1 MGNRVKKLKMKKFGR
16 ILVAMVLSFTLG
28 LTAIMPVSQAQAKE
42 KLEKTYFFS
51 VYSKMPSAADDRCRT
66 IFLQSLW
73 QKPVTAAESSD
84 EDVFTVEEEQTIG
97 YQSICIKIAR
107 VKKEASAELS
117 FTVGG
122 KKHTTNIVVKPYV
135 NPCKAFKV
143 GNKDYK
149 NKFDKTTRYH
159 LTKQKKNI
167 SGKAVIKAKKGWEIK
182 EIVLKEG
189 FSSGKEVKIKN
200 GNSVVLNPAA
210 YDGIGGS
217 FWAVFKNKESKEEV
231 MLELWYNSLKEKGGN
246 EIIDF

>member
-1 MGNRVKKLKMKKFGR
+1 MNKSINSKKYTQIIFAVIM
-16 ILVAMVLSFTLG
+16 SFVVT

-51 VYSKMPSAADDRCRT
+51 VYPKMPSAADDCFRT

-84 EDVFTVEEEQTIG
+84 EDIFTVEEEQTIG
-97 YQSICIKIAR
+97 SQSICIKIAK

-122 KKHTTNIVVKPYV
+122 KERTTNIVVKPYV

-149 NKFDKTTRYH
+149 KKFDKTSRYH

-167 SGKAVIKAKKGWEIK
+167 SGKAVIKAKKGWKIK

-200 GNSVVLNPAA
+200 GSSVVLNPAA
-210 YDGIGGS
+210 YEGIGGS

-246 EIIDF
+246 EIAEF

>member
-1 MGNRVKKLKMKKFGR
+1 MGNELKNLKMKKFGR
-16 ILVAMVLSFTLG
+16 VLVAMVLSFTLG

-51 VYSKMPSAADDRCRT
+51 VYTKMPSSSDDRFRT
-66 IFLQSLW
+66 IMLQSLW

-84 EDVFTVEEEQTIG
+84 EDVFTVKEKQTIG
-97 YQSICIKIAR
+97 SQNIYIKIAK

-122 KKHTTNIVVKPYV
+122 KEHTTNIVVKPYV

-149 NKFDKTTRYH
+149 KKFDKSSRFH

-200 GNSVVLNPAA
+200 GNSVALTPAA

-217 FWAVFKNKESKEEV
+217 FWTVFKNKDSKEEV
-231 MLELWYNSLKEKGGN
+231 MLELWYNSLKEKRGN
-246 EIIDF
+246 EIAGF